1 MITGVGLGAINGFI
15 LAMYDDS
22 QIDGAIE
29 ELSKCLLKLLII
41 CVIGKFWYDLS
52 TIDPFRL
59 WKGGFVYG
67 FFFEKSLYDTTPLND
82 FIKFFFINHVIKKHI
97 TIGVTNVLT
106 GKFTLQSL
114 HSNNLGDFS
123 TFNEHHPN
131 SELIKIL

>member
-29 ELSKCLLKLLII
+29 ELK
-41 CVIGKFWYDLS
+41 KFWYDLS

-82 FIKFFFINHVIKKHI
+82 FIKFFFTNRIIKKHI

-106 GKFTLQSL
+106 
-114 HSNNLGDFS
+114 GDFS